1 MRNQQKSM
9 KWRAVPI
16 LTPIYNLLYLLPAT
30 IHPMV
35 VHFTIAILYLAVL
48 TEVIAY
54 FKKDNFYERAG
65 FLLLGLGVLST
76 IAAGVAG
83 VVSEHYDII
92 TPPVAALLAT
102 HRFFGETT
110 GVIFLIAFAIRF
122 VTRRR
127 KPSRVVLGALLISVV
142 GLVFVTYT
150 GHLGGDLVYNNGLG
164 VKVAGLGRR
173 HF

>member
-1 MRNQQKSM
+1 M
-9 KWRAVPI
+9 
-16 LTPIYNLLYLLPAT
+16 LTPIYNLMYSLLPAT

-54 FKKDNFYERAG
+54 FKKDDFYERAG

-83 VVSEHYDII
+83 VVSEHYDVI
-92 TPPVAALLAT
+92 TPAVASLLAT

-110 GVIFLIAFAIRF
+110 GVIFLIAFVIRF
-122 VTRRR
+122 LTRRQ
-127 KPSRVVLGALLISVV
+127 KPGRVVLLALLISVV

-150 GHLGGDLVYNNGLG
+150 GHLGGTLVYSHGLG
-164 VKVAGLGRR
+164 VTVAGLGQR